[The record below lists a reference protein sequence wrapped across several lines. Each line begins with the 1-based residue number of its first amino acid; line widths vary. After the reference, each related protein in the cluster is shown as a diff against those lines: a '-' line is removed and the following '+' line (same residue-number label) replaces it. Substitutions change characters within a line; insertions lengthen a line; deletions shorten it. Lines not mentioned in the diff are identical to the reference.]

1 MTNPLFHATLSKNIS
16 VFAMW
21 IVKLILKKYPWVVLG
36 PILGGIILV
45 GASTAYT
52 MYRTFS
58 YSPPTIATAKDIT
71 TDTPASRPAL
81 DHYAVIH
88 QRDLFASALSVEEEK
103 TEVHEDAPPAANVPF
118 KLRGTVVVN
127 PGVSYAIIEDPA
139 TRKEELYRQDQTI
152 EGYTIVK
159 IMRNKIIV
167 DKDGREE
174 VVEVVEEE
182 TKAPVSPVRRPPTTT
197 RKTPI
202 RRPVRQVPP
211 GTKAPLEL
219 QQ

>member
-1 MTNPLFHATLSKNIS
+1 
-16 VFAMW
+16 MW
-21 IVKLILKKYPWVVLG
+21 IVKLILKKYPWAVLA

-58 YSPPTIATAKDIT
+58 YSPPTIATAKDT
-71 TDTPASRPAL
+71 TADTPASRPAL
-81 DHYAVIH
+81 DHYAVIY
-88 QRDLFASALSVEEEK
+88 QRDLFASALSVVEEK
-103 TEVHEDAPPAANVPF
+103 PEVNEDAPPAATVPF
-118 KLRGTVVVN
+118 KLRGTVVVSSGN
-127 PGVSYAIIEDPA
+127 SYAVIEDPA
-139 TRKEELYRQDQTI
+139 TREEELYHQDQTV

-174 VVEVVEEE
+174 VVEVIEEE
-182 TKAPVSPVRRPPTTT
+182 EKSPIRPVRRPTRPQ

-202 RRPVRQVPP
+202 RRPVRKVPP
-211 GTKAPLEL
+211 GTKVPLDL
-219 QQ
+219 QRGQ